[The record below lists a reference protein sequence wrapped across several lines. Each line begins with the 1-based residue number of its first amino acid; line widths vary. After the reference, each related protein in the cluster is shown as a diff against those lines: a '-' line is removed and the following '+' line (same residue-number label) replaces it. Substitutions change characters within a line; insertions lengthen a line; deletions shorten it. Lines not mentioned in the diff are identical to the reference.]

1 MAQDLS
7 VTKDETTLRNDI
19 HKLLDDVLDNP
30 EEYRMK
36 GTRHIMIRG
45 VFEIFEDKRKFEP
58 NFLVGTT
65 TQSEDYLVFYM
76 VKEECE
82 ENEVKL
88 ALKQKLIPSK
98 LKDKFI
104 ERFNYGGTIGEMS
117 EEEINQFL
125 EENK

>member
-1 MAQDLS
+1 
-7 VTKDETTLRNDI
+7 
-19 HKLLDDVLDNP
+19 
-30 EEYRMK
+30 
-36 GTRHIMIRG
+36 
-45 VFEIFEDKRKFEP
+45 
-58 NFLVGTT
+58 
-65 TQSEDYLVFYM
+65 M

-88 ALKQKLIPSK
+88 AFKQKLIPSK

-104 ERFNYGGTIGEMS
+104 EKFNYGGEIKELS

>member
-1 MAQDLS
+1 
-7 VTKDETTLRNDI
+7 
-19 HKLLDDVLDNP
+19 
-30 EEYRMK
+30 
-36 GTRHIMIRG
+36 MIRG
-45 VFEIFEDKRKFEP
+45 VFEVTNEDINLEP

-76 VKEECE
+76 TKEEGE
-82 ENEVKL
+82 DNEVNL
-88 ALKQKLIPSK
+88 ELKQKLIPSN

-104 ERFNYGGTIGEMS
+104 EKFNYGGEIKELS